1 MSITSNR
8 FAGTM
13 QFTRWLATFFAGY
26 LLAATTLA
34 YAASTT
40 ASTQA
45 TTHASIRVESATRE
59 ADYTLGSI
67 ATQHLKIHVP
77 PGFVL
82 DPASLPAPA
91 QNEAIELRDAHWQH
105 EDLAN
110 ERVINLQIDW
120 QIFVAG
126 DTVKIL
132 PLKKLHLEFTCD
144 QSSCAQQRLTVDV
157 PPDKVIV
164 SSLLPA
170 RIDAEHVKLYPDAPM
185 PSWPLAPQLW
195 SLAGWGSALALALL
209 YLAWVAGWIT
219 LPQEKHMPFR
229 QAWRQIRKLRGEAAS
244 DSLQAMRLLV
254 RAMDQFAGQAVTAEN
269 LPQLMQQQPRLQAY
283 APALEAFYADV
294 QQAFFAGRV
303 VTSSIALLTQ
313 LAKDLSQLEVA

>member
-13 QFTRWLATFFAGY
+13 QFTRWLATFFAMH
-26 LLAATTLA
+26 LLTASMLA
-34 YAASTT
+34 YAESKP
-40 ASTQA
+40 A
-45 TTHASIRVESATRE
+45 TPSASIRVESATRE

-77 PGFVL
+77 RGFVL

-157 PPDKVIV
+157 PADKVIV

-195 SLAGWGSALALALL
+195 SLAGWGSLLTLALL
-209 YLAWVAGWIT
+209 YLAWVAGWIS

-229 QAWRQIRKLRGEAAS
+229 QAWRQIRKLKGDDATDHLE
-244 DSLQAMRLLV
+244 AMRLLV

-269 LPQLMQQQPRLQAY
+269 LPQLMQQQPRLQAH
-283 APALEAFYADV
+283 APALQTFYADV
-294 QQAFFAGRV
+294 QQAFFAGRPV
-303 VTSSIALLTQ
+303 ITSIPLLTQ